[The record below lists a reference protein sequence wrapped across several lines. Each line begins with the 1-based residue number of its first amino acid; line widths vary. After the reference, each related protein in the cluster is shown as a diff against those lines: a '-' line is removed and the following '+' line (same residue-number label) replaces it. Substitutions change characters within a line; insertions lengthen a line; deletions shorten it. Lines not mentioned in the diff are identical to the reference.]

1 MSGTWWPGDEETVRL
16 PAPEQ
21 ARNAATPGNT
31 PPPPAAAAPQSPA
44 ARRSAP
50 HGTRPDL
57 APTEIIPALRTHPPV
72 LRRASKTL
80 PLKRK
85 WRPLRTISVSLSAVM
100 AAALLTTVTWAA
112 VSNGP
117 SVISPGQ
124 LLARHLAPSNPSPV
138 PTYPG
143 LHLSPR
149 LGSPQGC
156 IKTKAPTPTGSN
168 ILYTA
173 RGRLGVEHEVA
184 LTFDDGPSGNY
195 TPQIVEELQ
204 AAGMHAT
211 FFVVGSHA
219 EKYPNAVQQEWAA
232 GMAIGNHTL
241 HHDYLIGAK
250 PVKVRDNIGQ
260 TADIIETV
268 TQDPCLWLFRSPY
281 GVLYN
286 KNAVTDE
293 IQHEGYVIVNWDIAG
308 RDWLRPGAAAIA
320 QRVIANLHPGAI
332 ILLHDSAP
340 DTENQDRS
348 QTVAALPVILAALKQ
363 RGLVSVTLPQLLR
376 DAGYVTIDAPESPHQ
391 TDPGT
396 ASFQATAL
404 TTTLAGSR

>member
-1 MSGTWWPGDEETVRL
+1 
-16 PAPEQ
+16 
-21 ARNAATPGNT
+21 
-31 PPPPAAAAPQSPA
+31 
-44 ARRSAP
+44 
-50 HGTRPDL
+50 
-57 APTEIIPALRTHPPV
+57 
-72 LRRASKTL
+72 
-80 PLKRK
+80 
-85 WRPLRTISVSLSAVM
+85 M
-100 AAALLTTVTWAA
+100 AAVLLTTVTWAA

-117 SVISPGQ
+117 SVISPGH
-124 LLARHLAPSNPSPV
+124 LLARNLGSASSPSPV

-156 IKTKAPTPTGSN
+156 MRTKAPTPSASN
-168 ILYTA
+168 ILSTA
-173 RGRLGVEHEVA
+173 KGRPGIEHEVA
-184 LTFDDGPSGNY
+184 LTFDDGPNPNY
-195 TPQIVEELQ
+195 TPQIVEALQ

-219 EKYPNAVQQEWAA
+219 EKYPNLVQQEWAA

-241 HHDYLIGAK
+241 HHDYLVGAK
-250 PVKVRDNIGQ
+250 PVKVRDNLGQ
-260 TADIIETV
+260 TADILETV

-293 IQHEGYVIVNWDIAG
+293 IQHEGYVIVNWDIAA

-332 ILLHDSAP
+332 VLLHDSGP

-348 QTVAALPVILAALKQ
+348 QTAAALPVILAALKQ

-376 DAGYVTIDAPESPHQ
+376 DSGLITIDALEPPHQ

-396 ASFQATAL
+396 TSFQATAL
-404 TTTLAGSR
+404 TTTLAG